1 MDFTNEINTLESEK
15 LRLEEMLKRN
25 NDRLQLLK
33 EASTEPSSDGYRRF
47 FKLKGYSLLY
57 TGGERLN
64 HERFIFNCTL
74 VSQYQNFRY
83 YKSQIMPTVKI
94 RPKFERC
101 RSVMGC
107 VGELWNYDRF
117 YIHEG
122 YHSYLTEE
130 MAKGRMYCAEIGIFE
145 IPVGA
150 TVYINYAYRE
160 VVSTDI
166 KYLGLLEE
174 I

>member
-1 MDFTNEINTLESEK
+1 MCWSNYMATPIVLKKPLKVYKVGTAKTL
-15 LRLEEMLKRN
+15 
-25 NDRLQLLK
+25 
-33 EASTEPSSDGYRRF
+33 GIF
-47 FKLKGYSLLY
+47 ISL
-57 TGGERLN
+57 
-64 HERFIFNCTL
+64 
-74 VSQYQNFRY
+74 YQNFT
-83 YKSQIMPTVKI
+83 MPTVKI

-130 MAKGRMYCAEIGIFE
+130 MAKGRMYSAEIGIFE

-150 TVYINYAYRE
+150 TVYINYAHRE

-174 I
+174 